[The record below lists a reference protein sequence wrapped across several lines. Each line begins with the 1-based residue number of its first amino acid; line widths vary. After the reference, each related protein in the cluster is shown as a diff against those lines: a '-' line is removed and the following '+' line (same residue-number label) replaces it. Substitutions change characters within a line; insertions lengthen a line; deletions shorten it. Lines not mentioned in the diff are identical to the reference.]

1 LVKTLKNDGI
11 IFATTRNPEASTEL
25 NELAKENKKIHVI
38 KLGVTSKR
46 DAVQAAEE
54 VM

>member
-1 LVKTLKNDGI
+1 MVKTLKNDGI